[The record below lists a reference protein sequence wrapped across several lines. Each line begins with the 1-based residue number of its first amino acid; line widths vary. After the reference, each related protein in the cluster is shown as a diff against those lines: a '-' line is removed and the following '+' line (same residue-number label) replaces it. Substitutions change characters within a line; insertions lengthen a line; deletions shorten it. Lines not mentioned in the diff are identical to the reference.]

1 MPAPINP
8 LKKSLNGGNTT
19 FGCWLGLADPIA
31 AEILGMAGFDWLLL
45 DGEHAAFD
53 MRALTTQLQILEA
66 SPTTPVVRVPV
77 ADTRIMK
84 QVLDAG
90 ATNIL
95 VPMVESAE
103 EARQMV
109 RAITYPPH
117 GDRGVGY
124 SVTRAG
130 GFGSVEDY
138 GPTADAQICLMV
150 QVENRKGL
158 AALDDILKIEGIDGV
173 FIGPADLAADL
184 GHMGDLM
191 HPEVKQTIVE
201 TTARI
206 AAAGK
211 IAGFMSPNDEMT
223 NATLEAGA
231 RFVGVGSDLLM
242 LTNMTRDLAR
252 KWVKTPS

>member
-1 MPAPINP
+1 MSAPLNP
-8 LKKSLNGGNTT
+8 LKKSLNAGNTT

-31 AEILGMAGFDWLLL
+31 TEILGMAGFDWLML

-66 SPTTPVVRVPV
+66 SDTAPVVRVPV
-77 ADTRIMK
+77 GDSRIMK

-90 ATNIL
+90 AVNIL

-109 RAITYPPH
+109 RAVTYPPH

-130 GFGSVEDY
+130 GFGSIPDY

-158 AALDDILKIEGIDGV
+158 AALDEILELDGIDGV

-184 GHMGDLM
+184 GHMGDPM
-191 HPEVKQTIVE
+191 HPEVKKTIVD

-211 IAGFMSPNDEMT
+211 IAGILST
-223 NATLEAGA
+223 NAELTNAALDAGA

-242 LTNMTRDLAR
+242 LANTTRALAH
-252 KWVKTPS
+252 KWSKSTS